1 MNQDQSVQE
10 ATRLL
15 PPREGQASAGRYG
28 WTGSPAEPGLQRPQG
43 AGISTVTPVG
53 EARFPAVTSGF
64 LGGHRGGYSE
74 DFTQIPTKKLLFQN
88 YRYN

>member
-1 MNQDQSVQE
+1 MGGQE
-10 ATRLL
+10 AL
-15 PPREGQASAGRYG
+15 QSQ
-28 WTGSPAEPGLQRPQG
+28 GSKGHRG
-43 AGISTVTPVG
+43 AGISAVTPVG

-64 LGGHRGGYSE
+64 LRGHLGGYSE